1 MGSGIIN
8 EIAAARAAEIKA
20 NERRIEQ
27 EARLEKIAQSSDWI
41 PPLPTSPLDRIKEI
55 VRTMP
60 YGDVMELSEAIATQ
74 CGDVDDKKAIA
85 DALWNWSTIA
95 KSELG
100 LKSVIG

>member
-27 EARLEKIAQSSDWI
+27 DARLEKIAQSSDWI
-41 PPLPTSPLDRIKEI
+41 PPVPTTPLDKIKEI

-60 YGDVMELSEAIATQ
+60 YGDTMEMAQAIAVD
-74 CGDVDDKKAIA
+74 GDKIA
-85 DALWNWSTIA
+85 VAEALWNWCT
-95 KSELG
+95 
-100 LKSVIG
+100 LK